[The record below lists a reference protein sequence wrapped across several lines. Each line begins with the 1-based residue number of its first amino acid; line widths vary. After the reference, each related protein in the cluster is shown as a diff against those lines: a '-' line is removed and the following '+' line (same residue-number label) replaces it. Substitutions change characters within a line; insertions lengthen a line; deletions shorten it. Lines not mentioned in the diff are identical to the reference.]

1 MTTSS
6 EFAVANTRN
15 ANTDQM
21 TLLDAAIDR
30 LRW

>member
-1 MTTSS
+1 MTAWS

-21 TLLDAAIDR
+21 KLLDAAMNR